1 MHFCKRD
8 KSNYKKQKQNTHTQK
23 AYTVNLEVEDSG
35 DRGTIILIFPSGKKT
50 KKNCSNF
57 NRVRPRINKN
67 TQIQYYPRIM
77 NRYCL
82 DLY

>member
-50 KKNCSNF
+50 KK
-57 NRVRPRINKN
+57 KL
-67 TQIQYYPRIM
+67 Q
-77 NRYCL
+77 
-82 DLY
+82 